1 MGFFPSH
8 RTGPDVLT
16 VADSKKR
23 FHIAEL
29 QHISFFNSGIF
40 IILISVEQLHED
52 TQFIE
57 IHLIQGFTRRRAA
70 RKPVGKK
77 APLVVLRFIAK
88 DVP

>member
-1 MGFFPSH
+1 M
-8 RTGPDVLT
+8 
-16 VADSKKR
+16 
-23 FHIAEL
+23 HIAEL
-29 QHISFFNSGIF
+29 QHIILFNSGIY
-40 IILISVEQLHED
+40 IILINVEQLHED

-57 IHLIQGFTRRRAA
+57 IHLKLGFTGRRAA